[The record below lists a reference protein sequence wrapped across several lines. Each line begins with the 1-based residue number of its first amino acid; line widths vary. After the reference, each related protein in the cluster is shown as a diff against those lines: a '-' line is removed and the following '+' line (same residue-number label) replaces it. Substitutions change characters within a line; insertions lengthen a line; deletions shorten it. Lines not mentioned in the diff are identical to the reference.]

1 MEKLEMIW
9 HKLDALEKSI
19 GELIAKDAI
28 KETYQLLKQE
38 ETVQKKWAPWA
49 LPFIFLLMAFIT
61 ILAVLY
67 MSIASQAGIAL
78 ISIGAYLMVYFIQKS
93 QIDLQGYEA
102 NPTAENFD
110 KMIRKPLKKRVHYL
124 ALGVG
129 IYILSLTFGLH
140 LLIFGVASLAG
151 KGGVLGTFYGI
162 MLGAT
167 GAVTGGI
174 YAAHTKKYEVIFNP
188 KYKLSFA
195 DFKMQ

>member
-19 GELIAKDAI
+19 GELIAKDAV

-38 ETVQKKWAPWA
+38 ETVKKKWEPWA
-49 LPFIFLLMAFIT
+49 LPYIFLGMAIVT
-61 ILAVLY
+61 GMTGAY
-67 MSIASQAGIAL
+67 TSIVSMGGIAL
-78 ISIGAYLMVYFIQKS
+78 ITLGAYLMVYFIQKS

-102 NPTAENFD
+102 NPSAVNFEE
-110 KMIRKPLKKRVHYL
+110 MIRKPLRKRVHYL

-151 KGGVLGTFYGI
+151 KGGLLGAFYGV

-167 GAVTGGI
+167 GAVSGGI

-188 KYKLSFA
+188 KHKLSFV

>member
-19 GELIAKDAI
+19 GELIAKDAV

>member
-19 GELIAKDAI
+19 GALIAKDAV

-38 ETVQKKWAPWA
+38 ETVQKKWGPRA
-49 LPFIFLLMAFIT
+49 LPYIFAVMALVT
-61 ILAVLY
+61 CLAVLY

-78 ISIGAYLMVYFIQKS
+78 ISVGAYLMVYFIQKS
-93 QIDLQGYEA
+93 QIDLEGYEA
-102 NPTAENFD
+102 NPTAVNFD
-110 KMIRKPLKKRVHYL
+110 EMIRKPLKKRVHYL
-124 ALGVG
+124 ALGVA

-151 KGGVLGTFYGI
+151 KGGVLGTFYGV

-167 GAVTGGI
+167 GAVTGSI
-174 YAAHTKKYEVIFNP
+174 YAMHTRKYEVIFNP
-188 KYKLSFA
+188 KYKLSFT